1 MPVME
6 IHASPALFASPS
18 LGTSMFRGGS
28 VGAINNLLVDV
39 VGWNDATGAKESV
52 ENAARFW
59 NLYHSNYSGPPIEV
73 RGSIVNNWTHFPGQI
88 GAETIGLAYGAGCHA
103 RTNARNLKFCG
114 VVQLDVLLRFKH
126 MAFDVFVHEIAHA
139 VVPIDSSVND
149 GGTARSANN
158 SGHHWQPPE
167 ESEIFGPR
175 ISTSPFAAAYTLRSA
190 DTDHA
195 NVCISTNAAT
205 CGKGRSCQVPPGYCR
220 VPALCAQDGAFTNRT
235 TPCPLSST
243 TTAARSRVATATST
257 LAVTVSEF
265 VMAGG
270 AFILFLA
277 IVLGCVGRCRVRR
290 RSPTSPTE
298 ANKEELN
305 V

>member
-1 MPVME
+1 
-6 IHASPALFASPS
+6 
-18 LGTSMFRGGS
+18 MFRGGV
-28 VGAINNLLVDV
+28 VGEINNVLVDV

-88 GAETIGLAYGAGCHA
+88 GGETIGLAYGARCHA

-114 VVQLDVLLRFKH
+114 VVQLDVLSRFKH
-126 MAFDVFVHEIAHA
+126 MAFDVFVHEIGHA

-158 SGHHWQPPE
+158 VGHHWQPPE

-195 NVCISTNAAT
+195 NVCISTNAPT

-220 VPALCAQDGAFTNRT
+220 VPALCAQDGAFINRT
-235 TPCPLSST
+235 TACGSSST
-243 TTAARSRVATATST
+243 LSTTAAQSQSHL
-257 LAVTVSEF
+257 LALTVSEF

-270 AFILFLA
+270 ALILFLVT
-277 IVLGCVGRCRVRR
+277 VLACVGSCRRPPSQNPPR
-290 RSPTSPTE
+290 QKK
-298 ANKEELN
+298 NIKLN

>member
-1 MPVME
+1 
-6 IHASPALFASPS
+6 
-18 LGTSMFRGGS
+18 MFRGGS

-59 NLYHSNYSGPPIEV
+59 NLYHGNHHGPPIKV
-73 RGSIVNNWTHFPGQI
+73 RGSIVNNWEHFPDKDTEI
-88 GAETIGLAYGAGCHA
+88 KAETIGLAYGDGC
-103 RTNARNLKFCG
+103 TPGSSPKNLKFCG
-114 VVQLDVLLRFKH
+114 VVQLDVLSRFKH

-139 VVPIDSSVND
+139 VVPINSSVND
-149 GGTARSANN
+149 GGTVRRTNN
-158 SGHHWQPPE
+158 SGHHWDPPE
-167 ESEIFGPR
+167 KSEIFAPQ

-190 DTDHA
+190 DTQHA
-195 NVCISTNAAT
+195 NVCIRTNAAT

-235 TPCPLSST
+235 TACGSWSST
-243 TTAARSRVATATST
+243 LSTTAAQSQSHL
-257 LAVTVSEF
+257 LALTVSEF

-270 AFILFLA
+270 ALLLIFVAVLA
-277 IVLGCVGRCRVRR
+277 CVGSCRRHP
-290 RSPTSPTE
+290 SQKPPMQKK
-298 ANKEELN
+298 NIKLN